1 LLKYVRL
8 YIACGNLK
16 VNVNQVYNLQKKTK
30 KKKTGNVRRTVK
42 MWCGYVNIVDVE
54 KQ

>member
-1 LLKYVRL
+1 MRL
-8 YIACGNLK
+8 YIACGNLM
-16 VNVNQVYNLQKKTK
+16 VNVDQVYDLPTQT